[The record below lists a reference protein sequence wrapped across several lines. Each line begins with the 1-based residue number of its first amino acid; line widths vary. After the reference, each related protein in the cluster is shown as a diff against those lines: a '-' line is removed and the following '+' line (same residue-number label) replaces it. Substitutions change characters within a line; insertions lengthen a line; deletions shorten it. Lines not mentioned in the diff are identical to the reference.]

1 MPGISVSRI
10 PIPFNGGGGFN
21 AAAYW
26 ATLISA
32 TVENA
37 APTHVVLTFPTAQ
50 TSLGA
55 SDFTI
60 AGFTVSSASWTGA
73 VLTLVVHRPV
83 TFLDLSLT
91 ITFVKTG
98 TTATVTNNVAG
109 TNLLAYYDHVQG
121 ADPTKLYDLSGN
133 AKHGTLY
140 VTAPPS
146 FTTLG
151 TVSTGTEKIDL
162 PALSTD
168 VAPHT
173 IIVGY
178 KQTNKT
184 DTMGQLLVAN
194 TAGNFMNYFFIT
206 APGLKRFFM
215 GANYTT
221 YLNYVQSPIT
231 DWEIISFVIDHPVI
245 TVYRNG
251 IRVSQ
256 SASAYNI
263 KINSAELSRIGFKG
277 INGVTAFYNKALSD
291 AEQLSAY
298 RSLAAKL
305 RARGVTNT
313 NDAYNSVICDGDSM
327 TYGSYASDWYHS
339 YPNQLRTINPSISVL
354 NLGVGGQRIDT
365 MLTNAPT
372 VVDPLYMSTGV
383 SKSIVICWGG
393 SNDLA
398 VFGRSDTDV
407 YNDIASYC
415 SGRQTTGFKV
425 IVLTILPR
433 TDCTAGE
440 ETYRQSVNT
449 SIRANWATFADAL
462 VDVAADTRLDDFNDA
477 TYFYTDKIHLTDAG
491 YAVVAS
497 LINTAIL
504 ALP

>member
-1 MPGISVSRI
+1 MPGISVSKI
-10 PIPFNGGGGFN
+10 CVPFGGGGIDWSS
-21 AAAYW
+21 YW

-55 SDFTI
+55 ADFTI

-73 VLTLVVHRPV
+73 VLTLVVNRSV
-83 TFLDLSLT
+83 TFLDLTLT
-91 ITFVKTG
+91 VTFVTTG
-98 TTATVTNNVAG
+98 QTATVTNNVAG
-109 TNLLAYYDHVQG
+109 GNLLAYYDHIQG
-121 ADPTKLYDLSGN
+121 VDPTKLYDLSGN

-140 VTAPPS
+140 ATAPPT
-146 FTTLG
+146 FTALG

-162 PALSTD
+162 PALSED

-184 DTMGQLLVAN
+184 DTMGQLLVSN
-194 TAGNFMNYFFIT
+194 TAGNFMNYFFIS
-206 APGLKRFFM
+206 APGIKRFAF
-215 GANYTT
+215 GGNYTT
-221 YLNYVQSPIT
+221 FLNYVQSSIT
-231 DWEIISFVIDHPVI
+231 DWEILTFVINAPDI
-245 TVYRNG
+245 FVYKNG
-251 IRVSQ
+251 IRVFKGT
-256 SASAYNI
+256 APYNI

-277 INGVTAFYNKALSD
+277 TNGVTAFYNKALND
-291 AEQLSAY
+291 AEVLNTY

-305 RARGVTNT
+305 RARGVTET
-313 NDAYNSVICDGDSM
+313 NDAYNSVVCVGDSI

-365 MLTNAPT
+365 MLTNAAT
-372 VVDPLYMSTGV
+372 VVDPLYMATGV
-383 SKSIVICWGG
+383 NKSVVVCWGG

-407 YNDIASYC
+407 YNDIVSYC

-425 IVLTILPR
+425 IVLTIMPR
-433 TDCTAGE
+433 RDCTAGK

-449 SIRANWATFADAL
+449 SLRANWASYADAL
-462 VDVAADTRLDDFNDA
+462 VDVAADSRLDDFNDT
-477 TYFYTDKIHLTDAG
+477 TYFYTDKIHLVDAG

-497 LINTAIL
+497 LINDAIE
-504 ALP
+504 ALV